1 MRAPARQVVSKQLNR
16 AERALATPQRDRV
29 GDVGAQ
35 RPGIARKMTR
45 AEKIADV
52 RNYPV
57 IRALDNEIVIKLFNV
72 LVPGSG
78 SVAGSIGCP
87 FGSKGGLKASPS
99 EAKEF
104 TSTHKTPGTFCTAPA
119 IVLAYSA

>member
-57 IRALDNEIVIKLFNV
+57 IRGLDKEIVIKLFNV
-72 LVPGSG
+72 LVNVTVGLLDQREIRLEL
-78 SVAGSIGCP
+78 IGQ
-87 FGSKGGLKASPS
+87 A
-99 EAKEF
+99 E
-104 TSTHKTPGTFCTAPA
+104 
-119 IVLAYSA
+119 